1 MNSYF
6 ALIGPG
12 KKVAS
17 MAKNFLKNK
26 EKEKHP
32 GHLIAVTITDGHSL
46 SLNIP
51 QYFSWQEMLAHHHI
65 NVIINLDHDPALK
78 QELRQNLSPEI
89 DIVENIPG
97 QLLHTLFLVK
107 SVHKQK
113 AEGEKTFL
121 NHLVQTLPFATI
133 IFDPHGR
140 VVYWNKHCEQLTEVK
155 AENVLGKKDVGFAFY
170 YDQRPL
176 VGQLILEN
184 LDHDSLRQLFSEQ
197 DIRIEPFP
205 DGVQI
210 SGFMP
215 FRSRIQG
222 YYQVTAIRIIE
233 RRKILGSIQLIHD
246 LNSLNL
252 LKNQL
257 RNQQEILQNILLKL
271 PFPLIHTNLKGDI
284 FFTNKAAQDTFLS
297 LFKKKKTK
305 NLFRLVPEIL
315 AHVSDYLA
323 DFEIG
328 GHLATELSQNF
339 ILELDSDQWDVTCI
353 FIPDEQN
360 QNTAII
366 WILRNITMEET
377 QNRLNAALA
386 MSGAISHELAQP
398 LTAIVNSAQLLAN
411 TGAKN
416 IERIKRH
423 QKIITAESER
433 IFKIYRKLQ
442 NLTQFK
448 VQNYLDTQILNLEE
462 SSAKH
467 SDFTFPES
475 SDS

>member
-1 MNSYF
+1 MTSNF

-12 KKVAS
+12 KKVAY
-17 MAKNFLKNK
+17 MAKNFLNNK
-26 EKEKHP
+26 EEWKHL
-32 GHLIAVTITDGHSL
+32 GHLLAVTITDEYSIGL
-46 SLNIP
+46 DIP
-51 QYFSWQEMLAHHHI
+51 QYFNWQEMLACHHI
-65 NVIINLDHDPALK
+65 NAVINLDHDPALK

-89 DIVENIPG
+89 DLVENIPG
-97 QLLHTLFLVK
+97 QLLHTLFLAK

-113 AEGEKTFL
+113 AEGQKTFL
-121 NHLVQTLPFATI
+121 KHLVQTLPFAII

-155 AENVLGKKDVGFAFY
+155 AENILGKKQAGFAFY

-176 VGQLILEN
+176 VGQLILKN
-184 LDHDSLRQLFSEQ
+184 LNHDSLRQLFSEQ
-197 DIRIEPFP
+197 DIKIEPFP

-222 YYQVTAIRIIE
+222 YYRITAMRIIE
-233 RRKILGSIQLIHD
+233 KNKILGSIQLIHD

-257 RNQQEILQNILLKL
+257 RNQQEILQNILIRL
-271 PFPLIHTNLKGDI
+271 PFPLIHTNLRGDI
-284 FFTNKAAQDTFLS
+284 FFANKAAQDNFLPLFNNKTNN
-297 LFKKKKTK
+297 LFK
-305 NLFRLVPEIL
+305 LVPEIL

-339 ILELDSDQWDVTCI
+339 ILELDNDQWDVTCI
-353 FIPDEQN
+353 IIPDEQN
-360 QNTAII
+360 QNTAMI
-366 WILRNITMEET
+366 WILRNTTMEET

-386 MSGAISHELAQP
+386 MSGAISHRLAQP
-398 LTAIVNSAQLLAN
+398 LTAIVNSAQIIAR
-411 TGAKN
+411 TATKD

-423 QKIITAESER
+423 QKIIAAESER

-442 NLTQFK
+442 NITQFK
-448 VQNYLDTQILNLEE
+448 LQKYLDTQILDLEE
-462 SSAKH
+462 SSAEH
-467 SDFTFPES
+467 SNFTFPES
-475 SDS
+475 NDS